1 MIKQISIQFRTPTD
15 LLLKLVGK
23 LWTIIRGDGK
33 EIGKNPV
40 VSCLHDPPIERI
52 IFDLEGI
59 RFWPVNPFYREHLLL
74 TDILSAAS
82 DEPQKQGQDQEKKS
96 DICIIPHLSIFQ
108 HNRRIEGIAA
118 EVFAV

>member
-40 VSCLHDPPIERI
+40 AIIKGIVAPII
-52 IFDLEGI
+52 LFA
-59 RFWPVNPFYREHLLL
+59 LLF
-74 TDILSAAS
+74 
-82 DEPQKQGQDQEKKS
+82 P
-96 DICIIPHLSIFQ
+96 LSIKSSIDEILE
-108 HNRRIEGIAA
+108 NKLKLLCK
-118 EVFAV
+118 